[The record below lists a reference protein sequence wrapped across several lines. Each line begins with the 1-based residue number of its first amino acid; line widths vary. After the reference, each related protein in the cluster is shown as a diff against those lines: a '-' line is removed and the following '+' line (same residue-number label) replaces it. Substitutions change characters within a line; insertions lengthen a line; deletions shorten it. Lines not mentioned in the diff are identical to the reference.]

1 MVMLA
6 ARTIYSLEIYE
17 FVFSLVEED
26 HEKPL
31 VDPSMGVHRIKLEV
45 TDKNKFNFYRVGP
58 NSQTSMSE
66 DQWVSMKEMMKSSIE
81 LNKQTK

>member
-6 ARTIYSLEIYE
+6 ARVIYSLEIYE
-17 FVFSLVEED
+17 FVFSLAEEH

-31 VDPSMGVHRIKLEV
+31 VDPSIGVHRIKLEV

-58 NSQTSMSE
+58 NSHTAMSE
-66 DQWVSMKEMMKSSIE
+66 DQWESMKELMKSSIE
-81 LNKQTK
+81 INKQTK